1 MKKIKG
7 IKRKPKDEKEDVHND
22 EEEASEGLD
31 YENLAMK
38 ATSGPKKK
46 EKKEAKVGAVAKR
59 KMPQDAKTAFK
70 LSIRAKLKK

>member
-7 IKRKPKDEKEDVHND
+7 IKRKPKDEKEKEHNEE
-22 EEEASEGLD
+22 EEEAEGLD
-31 YENLAMK
+31 YENLAIK
-38 ATSGPKKK
+38 ATNGPKKK
-46 EKKEAKVGAVAKR
+46 EKKEDKVGAVAKK